1 MSTVLA
7 WGTVRHASF
16 PDRVAAAAA
25 AGYDAIGLS
34 VPYYRQLLEQ
44 GWTHAEMRRVLDDFA
59 VTIGEVEV
67 IFGFCAPPG
76 PANIP
81 ERPGLVYAD
90 PEVEAAVLRLAD
102 EFGAPRAQAVGT
114 FDTEPPGER
123 AVEAFAALCD
133 RAAPHGLS
141 IALEFVPYTNIPDV
155 ATAAAIVSAAD
166 RSNGG
171 LCVDAWHF
179 FRGDPD
185 WHELAKAGPAH
196 FTMVQVNDG
205 PLVTETGNVRMEAVS
220 RRRCLGEGEFDLER
234 FLQVVRPAG
243 DPRPVSVE
251 VYSTALDRLPSAR
264 AARAAVAGLA
274 DRMPR

>member
-7 WGTVRHASF
+7 WGTVRPASF

-44 GWTHAEMRRVLDDFA
+44 GWTHAEMRRVLDDYA
-59 VTIGEVEV
+59 VTVGEAEV
-67 IFGFCAPPG
+67 IFGFCAEPG
-76 PANIP
+76 PAGIP

-102 EFGAPRAQAVGT
+102 EFGVPHAQAVGT
-114 FDTEPPGER
+114 FDTGPPGER

-155 ATAAAIVSAAD
+155 ATAAAIVTAAD
-166 RSNGG
+166 RANGG

-185 WHELAKAGPAH
+185 WHELAKAGPGL

-205 PLVTETGNVRMEAVS
+205 PMVTETGNIRMEAVS
-220 RRRCLGEGEFDLER
+220 RRRCPGR
-234 FLQVVRPAG
+234 A
-243 DPRPVSVE
+243 S
-251 VYSTALDRLPSAR
+251 ST
-264 AARAAVAGLA
+264 
-274 DRMPR
+274 

>member
-7 WGTVRHASF
+7 WGTVRPASF

-44 GWTHAEMRRVLDDFA
+44 GWTVDEMRRVLDDFA

-67 IFGFCAPPG
+67 IFGFCAEPG
-76 PANIP
+76 PANVP

-102 EFGAPRAQAVGT
+102 EFGVPHAQAVGT
-114 FDTEPPGER
+114 FDAEPPGER

-133 RAAPHGLS
+133 RAAPYGLS
-141 IALEFVPYTNIPDV
+141 IALEFVPYTNIPNV

-185 WHELAKAGPAH
+185 WHELAKAGPASY
-196 FTMVQVNDG
+196 TMVQVNDG
-205 PLVTETGNVRMEAVS
+205 PLVAETGNVRMEAIS
-220 RRRCLGEGEFDLER
+220 RRRCPGQGEFDLGR
-234 FLQVVRPAG
+234 FLEVVRPAG
-243 DPRPVSVE
+243 DPRPISVE
-251 VYSTALDRLPSAR
+251 VYSTALERLPSAQ
-264 AARAAVAGLA
+264 AARAALGGLA
-274 DRMPR
+274 DLTPR